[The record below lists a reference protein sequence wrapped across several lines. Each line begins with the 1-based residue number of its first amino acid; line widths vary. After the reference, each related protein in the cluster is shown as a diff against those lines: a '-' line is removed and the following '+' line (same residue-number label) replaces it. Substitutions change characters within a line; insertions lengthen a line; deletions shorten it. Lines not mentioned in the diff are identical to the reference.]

1 MRHDTPIDTG
11 HGADWLRAEPSA
23 PHRVPGAPT
32 EVRCQVGDQWHWLD
46 DEPAARVPA
55 AVDNRLPSRG
65 HRTVWIT
72 LAATLTLAATV
83 TGAGIRAVID
93 VPETAAVIP
102 TLTAAPPAAT
112 AELGQACTGLT
123 GTSVTDVAGDTRS
136 MPGVIAAFEHA
147 YYRRRD
153 AAAALGLVAPEAG
166 LTTDALA
173 AGIASIPAGTTHCVA
188 ITPIA
193 ETAAEVHLAEL
204 HLDGS
209 RVDYLQL
216 INTRTTAHG
225 EVLITNIQKRG

>member
-1 MRHDTPIDTG
+1 MRPDTPIDTG
-11 HGADWLRAEPSA
+11 HGADWLHPEPTA
-23 PHRVPGAPT
+23 PQPVPSAPT
-32 EVRCQVGDQWHWLD
+32 EVRCQRGDHWQWLD
-46 DEPAARVPA
+46 DEPAAHVPP
-55 AVDNRLPSRG
+55 AVDNRLRARG
-65 HRTVWIT
+65 HRTMWIA
-72 LAATLTLAATV
+72 LAATLIVAAAV

-102 TLTAAPPAAT
+102 TLTAAPVAT
-112 AELGQACTGLT
+112 AELGEACTGLT

-136 MPGVIAAFEHA
+136 LPGVIAAFEHA
-147 YYRRRD
+147 YYRHRD

-193 ETAAEVHLAEL
+193 ENAAEVHLAEL
-204 HLDGS
+204 HPDGS